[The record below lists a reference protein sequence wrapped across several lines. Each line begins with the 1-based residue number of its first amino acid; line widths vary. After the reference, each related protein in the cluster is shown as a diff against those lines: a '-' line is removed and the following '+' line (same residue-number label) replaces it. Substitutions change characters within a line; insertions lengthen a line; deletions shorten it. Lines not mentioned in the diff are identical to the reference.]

1 MEDGGQRFVTSYLP
15 LQVASASI
23 HPTPYMS
30 SPTIEET
37 STGRNGSDI
46 LHRSRLRGRL
56 DAARTDRKSGLHSR
70 TQSLY
75 LLYPIQTHP
84 EKLSQ
89 FPCNHAPRA
98 PNIQPSIRNSAP
110 PYPKGPFMY
119 VDHIDSKPSHSPL
132 SLPIS
137 ISSFQKTLPTANP
150 EHVPYP
156 NLNPR
161 FQDNPFQDIPTR
173 TKRENGHFHSPNHP
187 PSNDL
192 PSNQPTPHTLHPS
205 LPPVTSTPARAGA
218 PAPAKPKPKP
228 QPQPRQPPAHTRTRT
243 RPRAERS
250 TPTPPALNSHLF
262 PVPLSLSLNAPLLAT
277 QPADRTSLPADCSAV
292 VCVIG
297 WEAGY
302 EEKWVGG

>member
-46 LHRSRLRGRL
+46 LHRSRLRGRI
-56 DAARTDRKSGLHSR
+56 DAARTDRKSGLPSR

-137 ISSFQKTLPTANP
+137 ISSVQKTLPTANP

-156 NLNPR
+156 QPQPSIRRQSFPRHPNLHRARKRSLPFPKPPNQQRPTQQPTHTSHTPPWPCPR
-161 FQDNPFQDIPTR
+161 RLHPRPCRRPRPRQTQTQTPAPTPTTSR
-173 TKRENGHFHSPNHP
+173 PHPHPRP
-187 PSNDL
+187 PSGG
-192 PSNQPTPHTLHPS
+192 TLHPH
-205 LPPVTSTPARAGA
+205 TSCT
-218 PAPAKPKPKP
+218 
-228 QPQPRQPPAHTRTRT
+228 
-243 RPRAERS
+243 
-250 TPTPPALNSHLF
+250 
-262 PVPLSLSLNAPLLAT
+262 
-277 QPADRTSLPADCSAV
+277 
-292 VCVIG
+292 
-297 WEAGY
+297 
-302 EEKWVGG
+302 